1 MAKSI
6 IGRKM
11 TFIKVKSQH
20 SQTIYQRSFSAVPE
34 KVSIFTE

>member
-1 MAKSI
+1 MLIFPSAQGEQ
-6 IGRKM
+6 GR
-11 TFIKVKSQH
+11 KSQH